1 MLSVSIQ
8 VWGIYRLFQ
17 SRSYHNLLLDRRIG
31 STLSFCGKIS
41 RGRWRDNSKYHE
53 LQTFG
58 FVLAAVSLLAG
69 CSVHRLDYREVST
82 RLIEPNQG
90 ALVTPLIAD
99 MELVSEEK
107 IQPYTEEFG
116 QLTCQ
121 SLSCVEVYKKTALLN
136 AAKKYG
142 ADVIVAAT
150 IEVET
155 TDSGNLKITV
165 MGFPARYT
173 NFRKATEKDAWMV
186 GMHRVINQ
194 GNVSPVLLKE
204 NE

>member
-1 MLSVSIQ
+1 MRVCSP
-8 VWGIYRLFQ
+8 YLF
-17 SRSYHNLLLDRRIG
+17 R
-31 STLSFCGKIS
+31 CGVFIVYFS
-41 RGRWRDNSKYHE
+41 QGPTTTSCLIDE
-53 LQTFG
+53 LAPHFLFVVKSPGAGGETTPNIMNYKHLA

-173 NFRKATEKDAWMV
+173 NFRKATEKDA
-186 GMHRVINQ
+186 
-194 GNVSPVLLKE
+194 
-204 NE
+204 

>member
-1 MLSVSIQ
+1 MNYKHLA
-8 VWGIYRLFQ
+8 
-17 SRSYHNLLLDRRIG
+17 
-31 STLSFCGKIS
+31 
-41 RGRWRDNSKYHE
+41 
-53 LQTFG
+53 

-142 ADVIVAAT
+142 ADVIVAAA

-165 MGFPARYT
+165 MGFRLAIPISARQPKKMPRWSACIRSSIRVTSRPYCSRKT
-173 NFRKATEKDAWMV
+173 NNR
-186 GMHRVINQ
+186 
-194 GNVSPVLLKE
+194 
-204 NE
+204 